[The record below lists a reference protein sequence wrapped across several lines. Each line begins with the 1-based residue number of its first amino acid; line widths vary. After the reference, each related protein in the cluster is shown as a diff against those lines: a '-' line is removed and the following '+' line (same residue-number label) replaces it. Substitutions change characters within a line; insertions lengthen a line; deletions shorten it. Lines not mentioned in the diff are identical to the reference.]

1 MPARL
6 AGVIFDMDG
15 TLVKQKLDF
24 AKVRA
29 GETDVEAGVC
39 VWGGGPARN
48 EGAAR

>member
-39 VWGGGPARN
+39 GGGGPARN